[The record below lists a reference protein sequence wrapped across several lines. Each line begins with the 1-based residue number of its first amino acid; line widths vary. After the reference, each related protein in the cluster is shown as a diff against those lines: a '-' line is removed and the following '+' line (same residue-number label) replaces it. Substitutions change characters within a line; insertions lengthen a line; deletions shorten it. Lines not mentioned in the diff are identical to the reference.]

1 MLGHASDVP
10 GGGKALFPCCARV
23 LSAFRVWCQNTA
35 VGLRP
40 AAKSGGPREGSGR
53 QETLP
58 REHAQM
64 CSGRRGWWARLQRGK
79 LSMEEGDS

>member
-10 GGGKALFPCCARV
+10 GGGKALFPRCARV

-40 AAKSGGPREGSGR
+40 AAKSDGPREGSGR

-58 REHAQM
+58 REHVLM
-64 CSGRRGWWARLQRGK
+64 CRGESSQWRRVIGESRV
-79 LSMEEGDS
+79 